1 MRLGCNCQLVDEYWR
16 LGGLHQFFLH
26 KLKVCRLSISRSNC
40 KEVIEDLVGDS
51 EDFDGY
57 LHG

>member
-1 MRLGCNCQLVDEYWR
+1 MRLGCYCQLVDEYWC
-16 LGGLHQFFLH
+16 LGGLHQFFSH
-26 KLKVCRLSISRSNC
+26 KLKVCMLSISRSDR
-40 KEVIEDLVGDS
+40 KEFIEHLVGVS